1 MVDHCALRGGA
12 VRRKKRPVPQPRVAR
27 SRGTGPGG
35 WTVVTTEVPLV
46 DLQAHDAERAP
57 QGYRSVTVVQ
67 GQGDVAGVT
76 NVGVEQCQRQVVRDA
91 AGVLDNVRL
100 TTWDTV

>member
-1 MVDHCALRGGA
+1 M
-12 VRRKKRPVPQPRVAR
+12 PQSRVVR

-46 DLQAHDAERAP
+46 DWQADDAERAP
-57 QGYRSVTVVQ
+57 QGRHSVTVVQ
-67 GQGDVAGVT
+67 GQGDVVGVT
-76 NVGVEQCQRQVVRDA
+76 NVGVEQHQRQVGRDA

-100 TTWDTV
+100 TT